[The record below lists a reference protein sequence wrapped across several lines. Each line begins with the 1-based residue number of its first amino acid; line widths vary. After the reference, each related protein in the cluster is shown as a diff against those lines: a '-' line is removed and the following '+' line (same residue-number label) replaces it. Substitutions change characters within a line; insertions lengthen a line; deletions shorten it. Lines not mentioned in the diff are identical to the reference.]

1 MAHQDELDTSFIKN
15 PDVAHEESDVSIRP
29 IAWFMVWL
37 TVASAVVMLL
47 MKGMYVYLDTQAN
60 KQDQKQRSP
69 IAAERNPIPPGP
81 VLQLAPTETGPTG
94 ELPKTPQ
101 PGNNSPTAEFNQ
113 VRREERLK
121 LENYT
126 WVDESKGI
134 VSLPIERAAE
144 LALERGLLKSRPQPP
159 ASSTGAPP
167 AVSQPPEAGRLQQGQ
182 GERKQG
188 DEKH

>member
-15 PDVAHEESDVSIRP
+15 PDVAHEETDVSIRP
-29 IAWFMVWL
+29 IVWFMIWL

-47 MKGMYVYLDTQAN
+47 MEGIDVYLDTQAN
-60 KQDQKQRSP
+60 NQDQKQRSP

-81 VLQLAPTETGPTG
+81 VLQLAPTEMAPTG

-113 VRREERLK
+113 VRREEILK
-121 LENYT
+121 LKNYT

-134 VSLPIERAAE
+134 VSLPIERATE

-159 ASSTGAPP
+159 ASSTTAPP
-167 AVSQPPEAGRLQQGQ
+167 TSQPPEPGRLQQGQ
-182 GERKQG
+182 GEEESK
-188 DEKH
+188 K